1 MAELCEELQSL
12 SLCPG
17 SGQRWAEP
25 YDTDLESEESERNSP
40 EDPQREEYLQACQK
54 AGVVPVSYYLHHMN
68 DKCLELNHH
77 GLGPRGAAALAKS
90 LMWNSSIT
98 HLSLEDNAI
107 GAEGLAKLVKVL
119 SGNCRIQELN
129 LSNNSLGDVGSEL
142 VCRMLLD
149 NVSLLHIRLAH
160 NGFNDQS
167 ARHFAEALSAN
178 FRLMV
183 LDLSHNEFCEKG
195 GESLGQLLAANE
207 GLQELNLSWN
217 HIRMKGAIA
226 LSAGLRVNGMLK
238 VLNLSYNGFGNEGA
252 LALGEALRV
261 NSCLLH
267 LDISC
272 NRISNEGVRLLC
284 KGLEWNESLRALQLA
299 RNPLTVE
306 GAIILLSSI
315 TKKPENRIED
325 LDISNVLVNQQF
337 LSLLEVASGSRLGLR
352 VLFAGK
358 QGYFPRKRPSRPDP
372 MKVIQ
377 DFLDERKLRLLDFFK
392 NMDKDGSMSVPVSDF
407 CRYIVLS
414 GLPLDSAQID
424 CLVQRLDRQ
433 QTGTIDYRD
442 LVDSRKKMVKDQR
455 KQQRTKA
462 RKEHLE
468 KQRSQRT
475 LKSFH
480 NAVRA
485 LTPPPASR
493 EAAGSNRSSAH
504 FSDSP
509 LSSWYQ
515 EIANADESSS
525 PHMQHGAF
533 ETLEVDGFFSSQ
545 GSLGSPS
552 LSEPR
557 TPNSEPRTPN
567 SEPRTPKRSSSNYL
581 SDPGN

>member
-1 MAELCEELQSL
+1 MAKLCEELQSL

-17 SGQRWAEP
+17 GVQSWAEP
-25 YDTDLESEESERNSP
+25 YDTDLEPEELDQSSP
-40 EDPQREEYLQACQK
+40 EDPQRNVYLQACQK
-54 AGVVPVSYYLHHMN
+54 AGVVPISYYLRHMN
-68 DKCLELNHH
+68 DKCLKLNHH
-77 GLGPRGAAALAKS
+77 GLGPRGAGALAKS
-90 LMWNSSIT
+90 LMLNSSIT

-107 GAEGLAKLVKVL
+107 GAEGLAKLVKGL
-119 SGNCRIQELN
+119 RGSCNIQELN
-129 LSNNSLGDVGSEL
+129 LSNNNLSEVGSEL
-142 VCRMLLD
+142 VCKMILE
-149 NVSLLHIRLAH
+149 NVSLLRIQLAH

-178 FRLMV
+178 FRV
-183 LDLSHNEFCEKG
+183 TALDLSHNEFCEKG
-195 GESLGQLLAANE
+195 GESLGQMLAANE

-252 LALGEALRV
+252 LALGESLRV
-261 NSCLLH
+261 NSSLLH

-272 NRISNEGVRLLC
+272 NRISNEGVQLFC
-284 KGLEWNESLRALQLA
+284 KGLEYNESLRVLQLA

-306 GAIILLSSI
+306 SAIVLLNSI
-315 TKKPENRIED
+315 TRKPENRIED
-325 LDISNVLVNQQF
+325 LDISNVLVNPQF
-337 LSLLEVASGSRLGLR
+337 LSLLELASISRPGLR

-358 QGYFPRKRPSRPDP
+358 QGFITQKRPTRPDP

-407 CRYIVLS
+407 CRFIVLS
-414 GLPLDSAQID
+414 GLPLDSAEID
-424 CLVQRLDRQ
+424 CLVQRLDKH
-433 QTGTIDYRD
+433 QTGTIDYRN

-455 KQQRTKA
+455 KQQQRRA
-462 RKEHLE
+462 RKERLE
-468 KQRSQRT
+468 KQRSQRA

-504 FSDSP
+504 FSGS
-509 LSSWYQ
+509 LLGSWYQ
-515 EIANADESSS
+515 ELENRDEASS
-525 PHMQHGAF
+525 PQMQNGAS
-533 ETLEVDGFFSSQ
+533 ETLEADCFYSSQ
-545 GSLGSPS
+545 GSLGSPCV
-552 LSEPR
+552 SEPQ
-557 TPNSEPRTPN
+557 
-567 SEPRTPKRSSSNYL
+567 TPKRSSSPCL